1 MLNKQKNHLSEQ
13 EKSVVSGLLKKDK
26 EFMCCANCGSIDLTF
41 PPTNVD
47 ALIGAG
53 SLPRRYYCRE
63 CEYEGL
69 PLLFDN
75 LPAYEKFYKLRRE
88 KYNNGEDLLVADRL
102 LSGNFGSEPVKKPY
116 VAALLSLL
124 IPGLGQAYNG
134 QKKKADLFFWLVCS
148 NLPFCR
154 CFRTA
159 DAQSNEPSAHSIQS
173 VAAGGY
179 FILRCIYR
187 CENQK
192 IIL

>member
-134 QKKKADLFFWLVCS
+134 QKKKADLFFGLFVLICLFVVVFGLLMH
-148 NLPFCR
+148 NLMSLQLTVYSLLLLGAISFC
-154 CFRTA
+154 
-159 DAQSNEPSAHSIQS
+159 DAYI
-173 VAAGGY
+173 VA
-179 FILRCIYR
+179 
-187 CENQK
+187 K
-192 IIL
+192 TKK

>member
-1 MLNKQKNHLSEQ
+1 MLNKQKTHLTEP

-47 ALIGAG
+47 ALVGAG
-53 SLPRRYYCRE
+53 ALPRRYYCRE

-88 KYNNGEDLLVADRL
+88 KYNDGKDLLIADHM
-102 LSGNFGSEPVKKPY
+102 LSGKFGTEPVKKPY
-116 VAALLSLL
+116 VAAILSLF

-134 QKKKADLFFWLVCS
+134 EKDKAQGTFFVFMMLSLVI
-148 NLPFCR
+148 PF
-154 CFRTA
+154 F
-159 DAQSNEPSAHSIQS
+159 
-173 VAAGGY
+173 
-179 FILRCIYR
+179 
-187 CENQK
+187 
-192 IIL
+192 

>member
-1 MLNKQKNHLSEQ
+1 MLNKQKTHLSEQ

-26 EFMCCANCGSIDLTF
+26 EFMCCANCGSIDLGF

-75 LPAYEKFYKLRRE
+75 LPAYEKFYALRRE

-102 LSGNFGSEPVKKPY
+102 LSGKFGKEHVKKPY
-116 VAALLSLL
+116 VAAILSLL

-134 QKKKADLFFWLVCS
+134 EKEKAQGIFIVFLMLSFFIPGLLFLMSQTSLVPLSVIGVMLLAVYALFDAYIVAKTKK
-148 NLPFCR
+148 
-154 CFRTA
+154 
-159 DAQSNEPSAHSIQS
+159 
-173 VAAGGY
+173 
-179 FILRCIYR
+179 
-187 CENQK
+187 
-192 IIL
+192 

>member
-1 MLNKQKNHLSEQ
+1 MLNKQKTHLTEP

-47 ALIGAG
+47 ALVGAG
-53 SLPRRYYCRE
+53 ALPRRYYCRE

-88 KYNNGEDLLVADRL
+88 KYNKGEDLLVANRL
-102 LSGNFGSEPVKKPY
+102 LSGKFGKEHVKKPY
-116 VAALLSLL
+116 VAAILSLF

-134 QKKKADLFFWLVCS
+134 EKDKAQGTFFVFMMLSLVI
-148 NLPFCR
+148 PF
-154 CFRTA
+154 F
-159 DAQSNEPSAHSIQS
+159 
-173 VAAGGY
+173 
-179 FILRCIYR
+179 
-187 CENQK
+187 
-192 IIL
+192 

>member
-1 MLNKQKNHLSEQ
+1 MLNKQKTRLSEQ

-47 ALIGAG
+47 ALVGAG

-69 PLLFDN
+69 PLLFDH
-75 LPAYEKFYKLRRE
+75 LSAYEKFYSLRRE
-88 KYNNGEDLLVADRL
+88 KYNKGEDLLIADRL
-102 LSGNFGSEPVKKPY
+102 LSGKFGTDPVKKPY

-134 QKKKADLFFWLVCS
+134 EKKKADLLFSLFAFVVLFGIVFGMLMQ
-148 NLPFCR
+148 N
-154 CFRTA
+154 
-159 DAQSNEPSAHSIQS
+159 
-173 VAAGGY
+173 AGALLFTMY
-179 FILRCIYR
+179 SL
-187 CENQK
+187 
-192 IIL
+192 IILCVFAFIDAYIVAKTKK